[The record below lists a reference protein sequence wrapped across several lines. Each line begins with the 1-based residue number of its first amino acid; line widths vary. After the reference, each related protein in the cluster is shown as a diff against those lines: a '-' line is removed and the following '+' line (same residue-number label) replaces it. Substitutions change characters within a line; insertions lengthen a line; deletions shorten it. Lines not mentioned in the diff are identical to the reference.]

1 MAQRDRSWVEDPGSV
16 DDWRQ
21 VKRRLLRWRL
31 VRISAGLLPL
41 CLVTT
46 VLYAWLAATSGQ
58 ELFWIGP
65 ALGLPALATAVV
77 GVRRG
82 FRMIDS
88 PEPAQTGPY
97 WVLLLSGVLALLGLV
112 LPGYLYA

>member
-1 MAQRDRSWVEDPGSV
+1 MEDWSP
-16 DDWRQ
+16 
-21 VKRRLLRWRL
+21 VKRRVLRWRL

-46 VLYAWLAATSGQ
+46 VLYAWLAFSSGQ

-65 ALGLPALATAVV
+65 ALGVPALALAVV
-77 GVRRG
+77 GVWRG
-82 FRMIDS
+82 LRMIDS
-88 PEPAQTGPY
+88 PDAARTGPY
-97 WVLLLSGVLALLGLV
+97 WLLLLSGVVALLGLV

>member
-1 MAQRDRSWVEDPGSV
+1 MAQRDRSWIEDPRSVEDWSP
-16 DDWRQ
+16 
-21 VKRRLLRWRL
+21 VKRRLLWWRL

-46 VLYAWLAATSGQ
+46 VLYGWLAATSGQ

-65 ALGLPALATAVV
+65 VLGLPALALAVV

-82 FRMIDS
+82 FQMIDS
-88 PEPAQTGPY
+88 PDPAQTGPY
-97 WVLLLSGVLALLGLV
+97 WLMLLAGVLALLGLV

>member
-1 MAQRDRSWVEDPGSV
+1 MTDRSWLEDPDSVEDWSP
-16 DDWRQ
+16 
-21 VKRRLLRWRL
+21 VKRRLLLWRL

-46 VLYAWLAATSGQ
+46 VLYGWLAATSDQ

-65 ALGLPALATAVV
+65 ALGLPALALAGVAVW
-77 GVRRG
+77 RG
-82 FRMIDS
+82 FGMIDS
-88 PEPAQTGPY
+88 PGRAQTGPY
-97 WVLLLSGVLALLGLV
+97 RLLLLSGVMALLGLV

>member
-1 MAQRDRSWVEDPGSV
+1 MEHRDRSWIDDPGSV
-16 DDWRQ
+16 EDWSPI
-21 VKRRLLRWRL
+21 KRRLLRWRL

-46 VLYAWLAATSGQ
+46 VLYGWLAATSGQ

-65 ALGLPALATAVV
+65 ALGLPALALAVV
-77 GVRRG
+77 GVWRG
-82 FRMIDS
+82 FRMTDS
-88 PEPAQTGPY
+88 PDVAQTGPY
-97 WVLLLSGVLALLGLV
+97 WLLLLSGVLALLGLV